1 MNINNVNNIKLY
13 LNQAF
18 FLDKQINSLIKV
30 KEENISLA
38 QRCTA
43 NYNNDGGSNP
53 SKTNSQEMLYIK
65 IIDQSTQIDQQID
78 KLVDI
83 RNEIEQLINT
93 VSDTDGQSIL
103 RMRYLAYMPMS
114 DIADIMGC
122 TRVTVYRKFN
132 KSIEEL
138 AEREKM
144 SKQKNKR

>member
-1 MNINNVNNIKLY
+1 MDINNIKLY

-30 KEENISLA
+30 KEENISIA

-53 SKTNSQEMLYIK
+53 TKTNSQESIYIK
-65 IIDQSTQIDQQID
+65 IIDQGELINQQIN
-78 KLVDI
+78 KLVGI
-83 RNEIEQLINT
+83 RNDIEQIINA
-93 VSDTDGQSIL
+93 VKDTDGQSIL
-103 RMRYLAYMPMS
+103 RMRYLAYMSMA

-132 KSIEEL
+132 NAISELEE
-138 AEREKM
+138 K
-144 SKQKNKR
+144 

>member
-1 MNINNVNNIKLY
+1 MDINNIKLY

-30 KEENISLA
+30 KEETVSLA

-43 NYNNDGGSNP
+43 NYSNDGGSNP
-53 SKTNSQEMLYIK
+53 SKTNLQENIYIK
-65 IIDQSTQIDQQID
+65 VIEQGELINQQID
-78 KLVDI
+78 KLVNI

-103 RMRYLAYMPMS
+103 RMRYLAYMPMT

-122 TRVTVYRKFN
+122 TRATVYNKFN
-132 KSIEEL
+132 RAISEL
-138 AEREKM
+138 EEREK
-144 SKQKNKR
+144 NRRVGHETT

>member
-1 MNINNVNNIKLY
+1 MDINDIKLY

-18 FLDKQINSLIKV
+18 YLDRQVNSLIKV
-30 KEENISLA
+30 KEETVSLA

-43 NYNNDGGSNP
+43 NYDSIGTTNA
-53 SKTNSQEMLYIK
+53 SKTNRQENIYIK
-65 IIDQSTQIDQQID
+65 IADQSKQIDEQID

-83 RNEIEQLINT
+83 RNEIERLINT

-103 RMRYLAYMPMS
+103 RMRYLAYMPMT

-122 TRVTVYRKFN
+122 DRRTIYRKYN

-138 AEREKM
+138 VEREKM
-144 SKQKNKR
+144 SKQKNKG

>member
-1 MNINNVNNIKLY
+1 MDIKLH

-30 KEENISLA
+30 KEENISIA

-53 SKTNSQEMLYIK
+53 SKTNSQENIYIK
-65 IIDQSTQIDQQID
+65 IIDQSELINQQID
-78 KLVDI
+78 KLVAI

-103 RMRYLAYMPMS
+103 RMRYLAYMSMA

-122 TRVTVYRKFN
+122 TRTTVYRKFN
-132 KSIEEL
+132 NAISELEE
-138 AEREKM
+138 K
-144 SKQKNKR
+144 

>member
-1 MNINNVNNIKLY
+1 MGINDIKLY

-18 FLDKQINSLIKV
+18 FLDKQVNSLIKV
-30 KEENISLA
+30 KEETINLA

-43 NYNNDGGSNP
+43 NYDSIGTTNA
-53 SKTNSQEMLYIK
+53 SKTNRQENIYIK
-65 IIDQSTQIDQQID
+65 IIDQSKQIDQQID

-93 VSDTDGQSIL
+93 ISDTDGQSIL
-103 RMRYLAYMPMS
+103 RMRYLAYMPMT

-138 AEREKM
+138 AEREKK
-144 SKQKNKR
+144 SK

>member
-1 MNINNVNNIKLY
+1 MDINDIKLY

-30 KEENISLA
+30 KEETVSLA

-43 NYNNDGGSNP
+43 NYNNVGGSNP
-53 SKTNSQEMLYIK
+53 SRTNSQEMLYIK
-65 IIDQSTQIDQQID
+65 IADQSNQIDAQID

-103 RMRYLAYMPMS
+103 RMRYLAYMPMT

-122 TRVTVYRKFN
+122 DRRTIYRKYN

-138 AEREKM
+138 VEREKM
-144 SKQKNKR
+144 SKQKNKG